1 MTEEAVWV
9 IRLVVMA
16 AGQATRMGTDK
27 LALAW
32 QETTVLGYVI
42 QEALQALA
50 EFGHESELVVVARKP
65 LAAYL
70 LPSAE
75 SLFQWMRARWRLL
88 PAPVPQAQTIR
99 TGLEDIGQ
107 NIIGIGFLPGDQV
120 GVNRAGL
127 HRLLNHFADTEPDVL
142 IPSAGTVS
150 GSPVFFHRKLIPS
163 LSSLEGE
170 QGGKTVLKNFQG
182 KIGSYQVESDFFT
195 DLDTPEE
202 YNRLTRK

>member
-1 MTEEAVWV
+1 M

-16 AGQATRMGTDK
+16 AGQAIRMGTDK

-65 LAAYL
+65 LSTYL
-70 LPSAE
+70 TPAAE
-75 SLFQWMRARWRLL
+75 SLFQRLRAHWRLL
-88 PAPVPQAQTIR
+88 PAPVPLAQTIR
-99 TGLEDIGQ
+99 TGLEDISH
-107 NIIGIGFLPGDQV
+107 NILGIGFLPGDQV

-127 HRLLNHFADTEPDVL
+127 HQLMNHFADTEPDAL
-142 IPSAGTVS
+142 IPFAGPVS
-150 GSPVFFHRKLIPS
+150 GSPVFFQRKLIPS

-182 KIGSYQVESDFFT
+182 RIESYPLDSSFFT

-202 YNRLTRK
+202 YNRFTRK